1 VTDNELGGNAVTTP
15 LTQVPVP
22 VATLGEG
29 PIWDAGQQ
37 ALYWVDIPE
46 CLVHRLDADGSI
58 TTWAAGQPV
67 GTVVPRASGGLVVA
81 ARDGFMAMD
90 PDTGH
95 LTMLAAVEQ
104 DRAQTR
110 MNDGACDRTGRFY
123 AGTMAADESPGL
135 GTLYRL
141 DLDLQVS
148 KLATGLGISNGIG
161 WSPDERLMYY
171 IDSLD
176 HQVDVFDYDAA
187 TGAIEGRRKFAAVGG
202 GDVVPDGLTV
212 DADGNVWVAVWGGA
226 AVLRHD
232 PDGRVRQ
239 TVEVPATQ
247 VTSCVFG
254 GPDLD
259 RLYITSAAGGGAAAG
274 GLFVC
279 EPGVTGQPSH
289 PFRG

>member
-1 VTDNELGGNAVTTP
+1 MTP
-15 LTQVPVP
+15 QVSRVEAPA
-22 VATLGEG
+22 ATLGEG
-29 PIWDAGQQ
+29 PIWDAAQE

-46 CLVHRLDADGSI
+46 SLVHRLDADGSV
-58 TTWAAGQPV
+58 TTLDAGQPV
-67 GTVVPRASGGLVVA
+67 GTVVTRASGGLVVA
-81 ARDGFMAMD
+81 ARDGFLAMD
-90 PDTGH
+90 PVTGK

-104 DRAQTR
+104 DRPQTR

-141 DLDLQVS
+141 DPNLQVNT
-148 KLATGLGISNGIG
+148 LVTGLGISNGIG

-171 IDSLD
+171 IDSQE
-176 HQVDVFDYDAA
+176 HRVDVFDYDPA
-187 TGAIEGRRKFAAVGG
+187 TGGIGGRRKFAAVGG

-212 DADGNVWVAVWGGA
+212 DADGDIWVAVWGGG

-259 RLYITSAAGGGAAAG
+259 RLYITTAAGGGAAPGA
-274 GLFVC
+274 LFVV

>member
-1 VTDNELGGNAVTTP
+1 MNAA
-15 LTQVPVP
+15 LRQVDVP

-29 PIWDAGQQ
+29 PFWDGEQQ

-46 CLVHRLDADGSI
+46 SLVHRMDADGTV
-58 TTWAAGQPV
+58 TTVNAGQPV
-67 GTVVPRASGGLVVA
+67 GTVVTRARGGLAVA

-90 PDTGH
+90 PATGE

-104 DRAQTR
+104 DRALTR

-141 DLDLQVS
+141 DPNLNVTTI
-148 KLATGLGISNGIG
+148 ATGLGISNGIG
-161 WSPDERLMYY
+161 WSPDERFMYY
-171 IDSLD
+171 IDSLE
-176 HQVDVFDYDAA
+176 HRVDVFDYDPAS
-187 TGAIEGRRKFAAVGG
+187 GAIEGRRKFATVGG

-212 DADGNVWVAVWGGA
+212 DAEGDVWVAVWGGGA
-226 AVLRHD
+226 LLRHD
-232 PDGRVRQ
+232 PAGRVRQ
-239 TVEVPATQ
+239 TMEVPATQ

-259 RLYITSAAGGGAAAG
+259 RLYITTAAGGGAAPGA
-274 GLFVC
+274 LFVA

>member
-1 VTDNELGGNAVTTP
+1 VTTP

-29 PIWDAGQQ
+29 PIWDGGQQ

-46 CLVHRLDADGSI
+46 CLVHRMDADGSI

-90 PDTGH
+90 PDTGY

-104 DRAQTR
+104 DRTETR

-141 DLDLQVS
+141 DPDLQVS
-148 KLATGLGISNGIG
+148 SLATGLGISNGIG

-212 DADGNVWVAVWGGA
+212 DAEGNVWVAVWGGA

>member
-1 VTDNELGGNAVTTP
+1 MAAKP
-15 LTQVPVP
+15 TQVPAP
-22 VATLGEG
+22 MATLGEG

-58 TTWAAGQPV
+58 TTRDTGQPV

-90 PDTGH
+90 PDTGR

-104 DRAQTR
+104 DRAETR
-110 MNDGACDRTGRFY
+110 MNDGACDRAGRFY

-141 DLDLQVS
+141 DPDLQVS
-148 KLATGLGISNGIG
+148 SLATGLGISNGIG

-176 HQVDVFDYDAA
+176 HQVDVFDYDPA
-187 TGAIEGRRKFAAVGG
+187 TGEIDGRRRFAAVGG
-202 GDVVPDGLTV
+202 GDVLPDGLTV
-212 DADGNVWVAVWGGA
+212 DADGGVWVAVWGGGV
-226 AVLRHD
+226 VLRHD
-232 PDGRVRQ
+232 PDGRVRESL
-239 TVEVPATQ
+239 EVPASH
-247 VTSCVFG
+247 VTSCAFG

-259 RLYITSAAGGGAAAG
+259 RLYISTAAGPGPLGGA
-274 GLFVC
+274 LFVC